1 MFFFFLSDNQKLLT
15 FLKIIQNKAK
25 DKYKAKC
32 GKSLKTPTPKE
43 MLLRLLIAL
52 AQVKA
57 VNTSGNLLCEIRQ
70 IIYFL

>member
-1 MFFFFLSDNQKLLT
+1 MT

-57 VNTSGNLLCEIRQ
+57 VNTSGNYVKSGKSYIFCNEQ
-70 IIYFL
+70 TKTK